1 MKRAANIFIPAL
13 VVLALVLATGIASY
27 ADPFD
32 LDSAEEVKGLAG
44 SISYSRTWGFTL
56 NASSGERFRL
66 LMHPMRFLDETKLQ
80 LGANDRV
87 SVSGYKVDDDAILVT
102 RISKGST
109 SYEIADPNDWPR
121 GAFGPRAGNR
131 PGPMRGPGRGF
142 DGRGRGEGYG
152 MHGDRDWDDGP
163 RSRGGG
169 WCW

>member
-1 MKRAANIFIPAL
+1 MKRAAKIFIPAL

-44 SISYSRTWGFTL
+44 SITYSRTWGFTL

-87 SVSGYKVDDDAILVT
+87 TVSGYKVDDDAILVT
-102 RISKGST
+102 TISKGST
-109 SYEIADPNDWPR
+109 SYEVADPEDWPR
-121 GAFGPRAGNR
+121 GDLGSRAGKR
-131 PGPMRGPGRGF
+131 PGTMSGPGGGF
-142 DGRGRGEGYG
+142 GDRGRGDGYG
-152 MHGDRDWDDGP
+152 MHGRGDWNDGP